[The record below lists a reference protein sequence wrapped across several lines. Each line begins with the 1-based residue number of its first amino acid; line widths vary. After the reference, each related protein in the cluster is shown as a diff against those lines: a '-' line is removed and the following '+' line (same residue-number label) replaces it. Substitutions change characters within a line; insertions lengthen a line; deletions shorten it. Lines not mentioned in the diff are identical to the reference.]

1 MDIYL
6 CLVYLIAIDNIFMW
20 LCNNSLIF
28 SGGLASAD
36 WSVRRSDPHTVL
48 AIPIPAIEST
58 TVPTAASLPH
68 EGLGNPLGRSKRKV
82 VENRDLCRIISSYV
96 PEVNLA

>member
-1 MDIYL
+1 M
-6 CLVYLIAIDNIFMW
+6 IAIYNIVMW
-20 LCNNSLIF
+20 LCVNSLIL

-58 TVPTAASLPH
+58 SVATAASLPH

-82 VENRDLCRIISSYV
+82 VENRDLCRIVSSYV
-96 PEVNLA
+96 PALNLA